1 MQISIVIPLLNEEES
16 LAELY
21 PWLTKVLTL
30 NRFSYEIIFVDDGST
45 DGSWRVIMQ
54 LADKDAQVRGIR
66 FLRNYGKSQ
75 ALHAG
80 FKAAEGEVII
90 TMDADLQDSPDEIPA
105 LYEMIT
111 KDNYDLVSGWKKK
124 RYDSVLAKNLPSKLF
139 NWADR
144 KTSGLTLHDFN
155 CGLKAYKKDVI
166 KNVEVSGEMHRYIP
180 VLAKNAGFNR
190 ITEKVVQHQARKYG
204 VTKFG
209 MSRFINGFLDL
220 ITISFLSHFGKR
232 PMHFFGALGVLMF
245 FIGFLFSAYLG
256 IDKLFI
262 NPNGRLIA
270 DRPQFYLALTTMLI
284 GTQFFIAGFLGEI
297 ILKTKNNEERYKIS
311 ELVNGKNSK

>member
-1 MQISIVIPLLNEEES
+1 M
-16 LAELY
+16 
-21 PWLTKVLTL
+21 
-30 NRFSYEIIFVDDGST
+30 
-45 DGSWRVIMQ
+45 
-54 LADKDAQVRGIR
+54 
-66 FLRNYGKSQ
+66 RNYGKSQ

-80 FKAAEGEVII
+80 FKQAQGEVVI

-105 LYEMIT
+105 LYNMIT
-111 KDNYDLVSGWKKK
+111 QEGYDLVSGWKKK

-139 NWADR
+139 NWAAR

-155 CGLKAYKKDVI
+155 CGLKAYKQEVV

-209 MSRFINGFLDL
+209 MNRFINGFLDL

-262 NPNGRLIA
+262 NPHGRLIA
-270 DRPQFYLALTTMLI
+270 DRPQFYLALTTMII
-284 GTQFFIAGFLGEI
+284 GTQLFIAGFLGEI
-297 ILKTKNNEERYKIS
+297 ILKTKSNEERYKIK
-311 ELVNGKNSK
+311 ELTN